1 MQKSIFA
8 YLLALFFLIGSL
20 LFLSSFFL
28 NTSID
33 KNADIGDQVIFE
45 AKNISIN
52 LNFKES
58 DFVLKVKS
66 SMVNSLKEEKNLY
79 VFEPEILLSEEKI
92 LINLTSNKGIIS
104 YGRNTI
110 QLEENIKISG
120 KVNKNNLKGNALG
133 MNIDLNN
140 RSLFSENLVLF
151 IDSFEISFNEI
162 NLNDDKMIL
171 KGDPIYLKDKDGMI
185 TTTPSLELKSSGE
198 LVLPEKINISS
209 LNWYDFRRKKN
220 KQDS

>member
-1 MQKSIFA
+1 MQKSIFV

-28 NTSID
+28 NTPIK
-33 KNADIGDQVIFE
+33 KNDDIGDQVIFE

-58 DFVLKVKS
+58 DFILKVKS

-79 VFEPEILLSEEKI
+79 VFEPEILLSEDKI

-140 RSLFSENLVLF
+140 RSLFSAN
-151 IDSFEISFNEI
+151 
-162 NLNDDKMIL
+162 
-171 KGDPIYLKDKDGMI
+171 
-185 TTTPSLELKSSGE
+185 
-198 LVLPEKINISS
+198 
-209 LNWYDFRRKKN
+209 
-220 KQDS
+220 

>member
-1 MQKSIFA
+1 MQKSIFV

-28 NTSID
+28 NTPIK
-33 KNADIGDQVIFE
+33 KNDDIGDQVIFE

-58 DFVLKVKS
+58 DFILKVKS

-79 VFEPEILLSEEKI
+79 VFEPEILLSEDKI

-120 KVNKNNLKGNALG
+120 KVSENNLKGNALG
-133 MNIDLNN
+133 MSIDLNN
-140 RSLFSENLVLF
+140 RSLFSEDLILF

-162 NLNDDKMIL
+162 YLNDDKMIL
-171 KGDPIYLKDKDGMI
+171 KGDPIYLKDRDGMI
-185 TTTPSLELKSSGE
+185 TTTSSLELKSSGE
-198 LVLPEKINISS
+198 LVLPEKINVSS
-209 LNWYDFRRKKN
+209 FN
-220 KQDS
+220 

>member
-1 MQKSIFA
+1 MQKSIFV

-28 NTSID
+28 NTPIK
-33 KNADIGDQVIFE
+33 KNDDIGDQVIFE

-58 DFVLKVKS
+58 DFILKVKS

-79 VFEPEILLSEEKI
+79 VFEPEILLSEDKI

-120 KVNKNNLKGNALG
+120 KVSKNNLKGNALG
-133 MNIDLNN
+133 MSIDLNN

-171 KGDPIYLKDKDGMI
+171 KGDPIYLKDRDGMI
-185 TTTPSLELKSSGE
+185 TTTSSLELKSSGE
-198 LVLPEKINISS
+198 LVLPEKINVSS
-209 LNWYDFRRKKN
+209 FN
-220 KQDS
+220 